1 MGLTIDSRHVKRY
14 GQIAALLVRH
24 GRIDIARQAGLDAL
38 LEQEMEQL
46 DPTPTA
52 SAEQDGDSGDP
63 SAAAGASK
71 EEAAETRAAE
81 RLAEDLEG
89 LGPTYIK
96 LGQLLSSRVD
106 ILPPAYIEA
115 LARLQDRVAPFP
127 FEEVERSVSQELGV
141 RLSKAFREFDE
152 KPMASASLSQV
163 HRAVLRNGRLVAV
176 KVQRPG
182 IREVVLDDLDVLEDL
197 AIFLDEHSERAHR
210 YRLADILEQFRR
222 SLIQE
227 LDFRNE
233 ARNLETLRENLSD
246 MENIQVPRPVEDY
259 STSRILTMELIHGKK
274 VTALSAMALM
284 ELDREG
290 LADDLFRAYL
300 KQILVDG
307 FFHADP
313 HPGNVF
319 VTDDHR
325 IALLDL
331 GQTATLS
338 PDSRDSLTKLLL
350 AVANGEADDAAEILI
365 ELCEPEED
373 ADRVGFSSAVSEL
386 VLRAQGRTAGEIALG
401 AVVLQLVRLA
411 GEHHIRP
418 PTALAMLGK
427 TLMHLDEV
435 SRALDPDLDPN
446 AAIRRHAADLMERQ
460 MLGSLSPS
468 AMFRAALE
476 ANELVQ
482 QMPGRLNRF
491 MELLSRNELSLEVN
505 AIDEVR
511 LIAGLEKIA
520 NRITLG
526 LIIAA
531 LIVGAAMLVGVDGGP
546 RLLGYPA
553 LSLLLFVAAALAGII
568 LAVRI
573 VLQDRD

>member
-1 MGLTIDSRHVKRY
+1 MGLTIDPKHVKRY
-14 GQIAALLVRH
+14 GQIAGLLVRH
-24 GRIDIARQAGLDAL
+24 GRVDLVERAGLDSL
-38 LEQEMEQL
+38 LEEEVRPARDGGSRETEGEQGGGRAEA
-46 DPTPTA
+46 A
-52 SAEQDGDSGDP
+52 SARDSAD
-63 SAAAGASK
+63 
-71 EEAAETRAAE
+71 AES
-81 RLAEDLEG
+81 LADDLER
-89 LGPTYIK
+89 LGPTYVK

-106 ILPPAYIEA
+106 ILPPEYTSA

-127 FEEVERSVSQELGV
+127 FEEVERRVSTELGV
-141 RLSKAFREFDE
+141 RLSKAFREFE
-152 KPMASASLSQV
+152 PKPMASASLSQV
-163 HRAVLRNGRLVAV
+163 HRAVLRSGETVAV

-182 IREVVLDDLDVLEDL
+182 IREVILEDL
-197 AIFLDEHSERAHR
+197 DALEELAGFLDRHSDRAHR

-233 ARNLETLRENLSD
+233 ARNLKTLRENL
-246 MENIQVPRPVEDY
+246 EGLETIHVPRPVLDY
-259 STSRILTMELIHGKK
+259 TTDRVLTMELVHGRK
-274 VTALSAMALM
+274 VTALSSVALL
-284 ELDREG
+284 ELDRER

-300 KQILVDG
+300 RQILVDG

-319 VTDDHR
+319 ITEDGR

-338 PDSRDSLTKLLL
+338 PDARDSLTKLLL
-350 AVANGEADDAAEILI
+350 SVANGEADEAAELLL
-365 ELCEPEED
+365 ELGEPEEG
-373 ADRVGFSSAVSEL
+373 ADTAGFGDEVAEL

-411 GEHHIRP
+411 GEHGIRP
-418 PTALAMLGK
+418 PSSLTMLGK

-435 SRALDPDLDPN
+435 ARVLDPELDPN
-446 AAIRRHAADLMERQ
+446 AAIRRHAAELMERQ
-460 MLGSLSPS
+460 MMSSLSPS
-468 AMFRAALE
+468 ALFRSALE

-482 QMPGRLNRF
+482 QMPGRVNRI
-491 MELLSRNELSLEVN
+491 MELLSRNELTLGIN

-526 LIIAA
+526 LVIAA
-531 LIVGAAMLVGVDGGP
+531 LIMGAAMLVGVDGGP
-546 RLLGYPA
+546 RIMGYPA
-553 LSLLLFVAAALAGII
+553 LSLVLFMAAALAGIT
-568 LAVRI
+568 LAVQI
-573 VLQDRD
+573 VLQDRE